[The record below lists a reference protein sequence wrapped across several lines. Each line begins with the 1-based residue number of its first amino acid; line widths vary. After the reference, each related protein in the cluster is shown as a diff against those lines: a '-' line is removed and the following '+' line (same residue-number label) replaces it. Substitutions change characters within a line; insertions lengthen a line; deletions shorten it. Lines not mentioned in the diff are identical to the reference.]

1 MVRPNRTKAKLK
13 NGDAVFG
20 ATVNPVDATLV
31 EMFGYLGFDFVIV
44 DCEHELFNGSD
55 LENLIR
61 AGDIYNVTTIV
72 RMQNN
77 PEFILHALDSGAQ
90 GILVA
95 RVNNIST
102 VTSIVDAAKFFPVG
116 KRTLFY
122 RGRGG
127 SFGEDLGSPK
137 EWTRQINEETLIGCI
152 IEEEDAFNNLQDI
165 LSVEAVDFID
175 IGPLDLAQSMGW
187 PSTEKTNDMVDE
199 IISSSLAA
207 GKTVVSTGSVK
218 NMGSQFKRGIRAFT
232 ISPRTMVQSGAK
244 NFLREAKQIASQ
256 KTVK

>member
-13 NGDAVFG
+13 NGDVVFG

-90 GILVA
+90 GVLVA
-95 RVNNIST
+95 RVNNKPT
-102 VTSIVDAAKFFPVG
+102 VTSIVDSAKFFPVG

-127 SFGEDLGSPK
+127 SFGEDMESPK

-152 IEEEDAFNNLQDI
+152 IEEEEAFNNLQDI
-165 LSVEAVDFID
+165 INVDAVDFID

-187 PSTEKTNDMVDE
+187 PSPDKANRMVDE
-199 IISSSLAA
+199 IIDSSLAA
-207 GKTVVSTGSVK
+207 GKTVVSAGSME
-218 NMGSQFKRGIRAFT
+218 NIESQFNRGIRAFT
-232 ISPRTMVQSGAK
+232 VSPRTMVQSGAK
-244 NFLREAKQIASQ
+244 NFLREAKQIVSHN
-256 KTVK
+256 TL